1 MQEIIVYFLVAF
13 AVAFLIKKY
22 VIPSKKNK
30 GCSTDCGCH

>member
-22 VIPSKKNK
+22 VIPSNRKLVTFVGKVF
-30 GCSTDCGCH
+30 